1 MAIQTTKFGT
11 LDTSRAP
18 VYARESDGT
27 YALDFDIGGKK
38 YTFVPSDIV
47 NKGGWTSGNTNY
59 LLPYFTDKANIARFV
74 YNSDQVDLASEP
86 GIAKYLES
94 QGRSSTGYLLPADKV
109 SFDGK
114 VDTTPSTQ
122 MGALVGLR
130 QDDQGNVVYGVSGG
144 HGKSYMTKDF
154 QVHDPYT
161 EVRHKFFGGK
171 LGSLL
176 VQANELI
183 NDIGPIGP
191 ALLNLWAP
199 GLGTAMSIGTAI
211 GSGADLEKVLKN
223 VGLAYAGQ
231 ELGSAANMSVDEA
244 LRDIGTAGDVIGNVV
259 GQTTAGLVAS
269 GGKTDPLSLL
279 QAGALGEAVSAV
291 ATEIPNY
298 NALSDASKRSVN
310 NAIAA
315 TLQGRDP
322 TAALISLA
330 KNVGETAAATSVGAI
345 TEDQAAKQQ
354 EEFQKELAKY
364 EAPAPQPAPVTAA
377 PSTTEPAATPDYP
390 VQEMQITPENL
401 ASFQDTLSS
410 NFQGSQWTPGEGG
423 DYTLTGDDG
432 STITMHKD
440 GTTTATEAP
449 PENLLDAI
457 GTTGG
462 QPTQTTPTGGQPTQT
477 TATGG
482 GQPTQVTPAAAKA
495 KGYTADQL
503 QALGALIDQLGGQ
516 ATPEEIQQATAGTAG
531 AQTYAPSKEAS
542 FLDELGKTP
551 EYYKAIDPETL
562 QLLGQLGIDP
572 AELLARQEAEG
583 GAEDMGDHGEEGID
597 ALEASGRLEG
607 YKTPA
612 GVKRGLPAGTFG
624 LAGSDVAK
632 AYQKAMQDRAI
643 DYTSPYKQPIDE
655 YYQNYLKKLGPA
667 TEATLNEAWGPYVA
681 GRGTQLAGSG
691 APVRRDPTSDV
702 IAYVPTSSIGA
713 SKYYDTAG
721 LSPQLIAMV
730 GEDPSLLNDP
740 DRLALVM
747 SHELA
752 HAAPQRSVE
761 GPNLSRVA
769 SAAQQAGQTPIGS
782 IGGGKTQ
789 AELFKDLAGARDYLS
804 QQYGYKGV
812 YDQRTN
818 MPLEE
823 LLADVGG
830 WSMQSG
836 VDLTKDPYIQQNVL
850 NTPEKMAV
858 YNVMHPKRSVQFDPF
873 YPPVGEVTAE
883 DFLPYKPPKNW
894 LFQQQL
900 KKRMAGL
907 FGQ

>member
-11 LDTSRAP
+11 LDTTRAP
-18 VYARESDGT
+18 VTARQSDGT

-38 YTFVPSDIV
+38 YTFVPSDVV
-47 NKGGWTSGNTNY
+47 NRGGYTIGETNY

-74 YNSDQVDLASEP
+74 GASDQVDLSASEP

-94 QGRSSTGYLLPADKV
+94 QGRASTGYLLPADKV
-109 SFDGK
+109 SFDSK

-122 MGALVGLR
+122 MGSLVGLR
-130 QDDQGNVVYGVSGG
+130 MDDTGNIVYGVSGG

-161 EVRHKFFGGK
+161 EVRHKIFGGK
-171 LGSLL
+171 LGSML
-176 VQANELI
+176 VSANELI
-183 NDIGPIGP
+183 SDLGPIGP
-191 ALLNLWAP
+191 ALLNMWVP
-199 GLGTAMSIGTAI
+199 GMGTAVSAGLAIGKGASIGEIA
-211 GSGADLEKVLKN
+211 KN
-223 VGLAYAGQ
+223 MGLAYAGQ
-231 ELGSAANMSVDEA
+231 EIGSEINAGLDKA
-244 LRDIGTAGDVIGNVV
+244 LADMGTAGDVIGNIA
-259 GQTTAGLVAS
+259 GQTAAGVISS
-269 GGKTDPLSLL
+269 GGKADLLSLL
-279 QAGALGEAVSAV
+279 QSGALSETVSGL
-291 ATEIPNY
+291 ATEIPGY
-298 NALSDASKRSVN
+298 DQLSDAGKRAVN

-315 TLQGRDP
+315 ELQGRDP
-322 TAALISLA
+322 TNALIGLA
-330 KNVGETAAATSVGAI
+330 RAAGESAMANATNVPTETEV
-345 TEDQAAKQQ
+345 QKQQ
-354 EEFQKELAKY
+354 DELQKQLAPY
-364 EAPAPQPAPVTAA
+364 ETPTP
-377 PSTTEPAATPDYP
+377 EPTPEPTPTTPDYP

-410 NFQGSQWTPGEGG
+410 NFQASQWQADDEGN
-423 DYTLTGDDG
+423 YTLVGDDG
-432 STITMHKD
+432 STITMHPD
-440 GTTTATEAP
+440 GTTSATEAP

-769 SAAQQAGQTPIGS
+769 SAAQQAGQTPLGS

-836 VDLTKDPYIQQNVL
+836 VDITKDPYIQQNVL